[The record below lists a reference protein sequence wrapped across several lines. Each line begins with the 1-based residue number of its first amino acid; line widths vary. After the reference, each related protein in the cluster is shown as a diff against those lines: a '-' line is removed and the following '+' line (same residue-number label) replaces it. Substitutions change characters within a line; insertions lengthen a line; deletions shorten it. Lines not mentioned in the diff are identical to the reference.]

1 MRMWGSG
8 VPDPHIQLIP
18 WPLRNATI
26 SRKGFSEMKKRIA
39 LLAALVGVVVTA
51 VAGVASASQS
61 TAQANVITVTATDFH
76 FKVVKPAV
84 VKHGVVYTLKFV
96 NKGAALHNV
105 DFQHVKA
112 TKVIAGGGKSETVK
126 ITFPKKGIVK
136 YICDV
141 PRHAELGMFGSLKV
155 A

>member
-1 MRMWGSG
+1 
-8 VPDPHIQLIP
+8 
-18 WPLRNATI
+18 
-26 SRKGFSEMKKRIA
+26 MKKRIA

-76 FKVVKPAV
+76 FKVTRPAV
-84 VKHGVVYTLKFV
+84 VKHGVTYTLKFV
-96 NKGAALHNV
+96 NKGSALHNV

-112 TKVIAGGGKSETVK
+112 TKVIAGGGKTESVK
-126 ITFPKKGIVK
+126 IKFPRKGTYK
-136 YICDV
+136 YVCDV
-141 PRHAELGMFGSLKV
+141 PRHIELGMFGSFKV